1 MERWRVI
8 DTGLRPA
15 AQNVA
20 LNRALL
26 EARRAQEI
34 PSTLRFLRYAPCA
47 LLGCQQSAEQEINL
61 DYCAANRIAIQRRMT
76 GGTTVF
82 LDEQQMGWELYLHR
96 RDIGAA
102 GTRAVA
108 RRICHAAATAVS
120 ACGVDARFRPPGDI
134 EVDGRKIADGA
145 GVFDGDALL
154 FQGTLLVDL
163 DVEKMLR
170 VLRIP
175 AGGLSDAVLACARER
190 IASLTE
196 LTGRRPDAA
205 LIKRYLAEAFESEFD
220 VEFGEGDLTL
230 SEHARYRSALSAMD
244 TAGWVNM
251 VARPASAV
259 PVLEAVRE
267 FAGGFL
273 RASVIFDPA
282 TRTIR
287 RVWFTGDV
295 PVQPRRIVADLEA
308 ALHDLP
314 VERLARKI
322 EWFFASRPA
331 GTRAL
336 APGDFIGVVQ
346 LALRQTILA
355 KHA

>member
-1 MERWRVI
+1 VEHWRVI

-26 EARRAQEI
+26 EARHAEEV

-47 LLGCQQSAEQEINL
+47 LLGCHQSAEQEINL
-61 DYCAANRIAIQRRMT
+61 DYCAANRIVIQRRMT
-76 GGTTVF
+76 GGAAIF
-82 LDEQQMGWELYLHR
+82 IDEDQIGWELYLHR
-96 RDIGAA
+96 RDVGAA
-102 GTRAVA
+102 GMRVVSK
-108 RRICHAAATAVS
+108 RICHAAATAVS
-120 ACGVDARFRPPGDI
+120 ALGIDARFRPLADI
-134 EVDGRKIADGA
+134 EVDGRKIAQGA
-145 GVFDGDALL
+145 VVFDGDALL
-154 FQGTLLVDL
+154 FQGTLFVDL

-175 AGGLSDAVLACARER
+175 AGALSDAVLACARER
-190 IASLTE
+190 ISSLTE
-196 LTGRRPDAA
+196 LTGRRPDATRV
-205 LIKRYLAEAFESEFD
+205 KRYLREAFESEFD
-220 VEFGEGDLTL
+220 VEFSEGDLTL
-230 SEHARYRSALSAMD
+230 SEHARYRSALAETD
-244 TAGWVNM
+244 TAGWVNL

-259 PVLEAVRE
+259 PVLEGVRE

-287 RVWFTGDV
+287 RIWFTGDP

-314 VERLARKI
+314 VERLARKV
-322 EWFFASRPA
+322 ERFFASQPA
-331 GTRAL
+331 GLRSL
-336 APGDFIGVVQ
+336 APADFIGVVQ
-346 LALRQTILA
+346 LALKQTILA
-355 KHA
+355 KNV